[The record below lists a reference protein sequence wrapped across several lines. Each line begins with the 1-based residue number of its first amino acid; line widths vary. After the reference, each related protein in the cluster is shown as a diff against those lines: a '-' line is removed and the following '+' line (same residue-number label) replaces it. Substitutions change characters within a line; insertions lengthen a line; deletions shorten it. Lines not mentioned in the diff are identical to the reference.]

1 MGRCWKGM
9 NLAKLK
15 NILPNCGGK
24 HLTTKPKHPEMQRF
38 LTQIESHEHA
48 RIIIFEVIHIED
60 ILVNK
65 AIYFNFK
72 NMKAL
77 SDKLIT
83 IEY

>member
-1 MGRCWKGM
+1 M

-24 HLTTKPKHPEMQRF
+24 HLTTKQKHPEMQRF

-48 RIIIFEVIHIED
+48 QIIIFKVIHIED